1 MQSIIRLKPYR
12 LRICVVILVVGTLF
26 LSVGDARKR
35 GITSSAGAIK
45 LVEIYDPKKLEEML
59 KQLAQDKSVGILSV
73 WSDKAK
79 KPLQFVIQKGQSL
92 SIPETDCSL
101 KILDYMPH
109 YSIDA
114 KPMKIKNASNRPVNP
129 AIKVSSTKGD
139 SSAEQWLWSR
149 FPSSPHSKVKLP
161 FRTEFTAVDFGK
173 KTGRYILVGAAAG
186 EPWIMFFKDGKV
198 VARKAETG
206 KDYPLSDAKYA
217 VTIKEYYGSG
227 LIKNEWRNGAE
238 SLSHPAIVAVVRK
251 GRKEKEIV
259 LEMGKPG
266 RYSDDGEAIAFL
278 FGRKAG
284 PKMKGSGKGGSAK

>member
-59 KQLAQDKSVGILSV
+59 KQLAQGKAVGILSV

-139 SSAEQWLWSR
+139 SS
-149 FPSSPHSKVKLP
+149 
-161 FRTEFTAVDFGK
+161 
-173 KTGRYILVGAAAG
+173 
-186 EPWIMFFKDGKV
+186 
-198 VARKAETG
+198 
-206 KDYPLSDAKYA
+206 
-217 VTIKEYYGSG
+217 
-227 LIKNEWRNGAE
+227 
-238 SLSHPAIVAVVRK
+238 
-251 GRKEKEIV
+251 
-259 LEMGKPG
+259 
-266 RYSDDGEAIAFL
+266 
-278 FGRKAG
+278 
-284 PKMKGSGKGGSAK
+284 